1 MKHKLFRLANRL
13 LRNIP
18 EAEDV
23 VQEVFIRLW
32 NRRDKLTQYKS
43 LEAFSVTITKNLCLD
58 RLKSKRNKTDELTE
72 QNVKPERLT
81 PAKAMELNDS
91 YRMIN
96 KLINRLPE
104 QQRLIIQMRDIEGYE
119 HAEIA
124 EMLNTNE
131 NAVRVNL
138 SRARKKIR
146 DDMQKQYNYEYTGH

>member
-13 LRNIP
+13 LKNIP
-18 EAEDV
+18 ESEDV

-32 NRRDKLTQYKS
+32 NRREQLSQYKS
-43 LEAFSVTITKNLCLD
+43 LEAFSITITKNLCLD

-72 QNVKPERLT
+72 RNEQTERLN
-81 PAKAMELNDS
+81 PATTMELNDS

-96 KLINRLPE
+96 NLINRLPE
-104 QQRLIIQMRDIEGYE
+104 QQRMIIQLRDIEGYE
-119 HAEIA
+119 YAEIA
-124 EMLNTNE
+124 EMLKTNE

-146 DDMQKQYNYEYTGH
+146 DDMQKNYNYEYSGH